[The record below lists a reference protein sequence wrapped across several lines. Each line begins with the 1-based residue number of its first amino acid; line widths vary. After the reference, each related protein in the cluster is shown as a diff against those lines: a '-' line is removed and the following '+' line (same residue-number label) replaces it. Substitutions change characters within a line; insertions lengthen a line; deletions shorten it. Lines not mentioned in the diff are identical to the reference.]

1 VNLARR
7 RGKVLKVVGSAHSPS
22 DIHLSSE
29 WMMSLDNLNSVIS
42 HDLDNRTITI
52 QAGMRLFQYLKELE
66 KRGWSIDNLGSIS
79 EQSMAGVISTCT
91 HGSSLSHGVIST
103 QVLTPICGVDGRWRI
118 LRWCWQMEVLRLV
131 QCRKIRNY
139 FVRR

>member
-103 QVLTPICGVDGRWRI
+103 QVLDPLPQYVVLMVGGGYYVGFGRWKYYD
-118 LRWCWQMEVLRLV
+118 LLNVA
-131 QCRKIRNY
+131 
-139 FVRR
+139 

>member
-1 VNLARR
+1 
-7 RGKVLKVVGSAHSPS
+7 
-22 DIHLSSE
+22 
-29 WMMSLDNLNSVIS
+29 MMSLDNLNSVIS

-66 KRGWSIDNLGSIS
+66 TRGWSIDNLGSIS

-103 QVLTPICGVDGRWRI
+103 QVLESLTPIMWMVLMVGGGYYDGVGRWKYND
-118 LRWCWQMEVLRLV
+118 LFNGQ
-131 QCRKIRNY
+131 
-139 FVRR
+139 